1 MELATLARPYAIA
14 AFKAA
19 KEANKLPAWSG
30 MLSVLSTASQHK
42 KISMLLESPEM
53 PAEAKAHRLAE
64 VCGED
69 LDNSARLFLQA
80 LAEHNRLPLLPE
92 VLSQFEELKAK
103 EEESIDVEVVSA
115 FDLTESQAED
125 IKSTLNKKFDKQ
137 INIEARVDKT
147 LIAGAIIRAGDLV
160 IDGSA
165 RGKLIKL
172 ADALTRS

>member
-1 MELATLARPYAIA
+1 
-14 AFKAA
+14 
-19 KEANKLPAWSG
+19 
-30 MLSVLSTASQHK
+30 MLSILSSASRHK
-42 KISMLLESPEM
+42 KIAMLLESPEL

-69 LDNSARLFLQA
+69 LDSSAKLFLQA

-103 EEESIDVEVVSA
+103 EEESLDVEVVSA

-137 INIEARVDKT
+137 INIEARVDNT

>member
-19 KEANKLPAWSG
+19 KEAKKLPAWSG
-30 MLSVLSTASQHK
+30 MLSILSGASQHK

-69 LDNSARLFLQA
+69 LDNSAKLFLQA

-103 EEESIDVEVVSA
+103 EEESLDVEVVSA

>member
-1 MELATLARPYAIA
+1 MKARS
-14 AFKAA
+14 
-19 KEANKLPAWSG
+19 LG
-30 MLSVLSTASQHK
+30 CLMVL
-42 KISMLLESPEM
+42 
-53 PAEAKAHRLAE
+53 LAE

-69 LDNSARLFLQA
+69 LDNSAKLFLQA

-103 EEESIDVEVVSA
+103 EEESLDVEVVSA